1 MSIAAGLLV
10 FAGGALMKPAAEPVD
25 LAYILLIA
33 AAILII
39 LVALLYGSLH
49 SLRRQQRASAR
60 ESSDYLRTESGR
72 FLRRKNLIGSFRIDL
87 TEDTCHGG
95 SKPFS
100 GFPSSRY
107 DGPVDPLVERMCRLV
122 HPAMQE
128 AFLAQL
134 RRQGLLY
141 AFESDTTSVQG
152 DYLFRLEGK
161 GYVWLQLRVELVRD
175 PQSGHIQALGYALD
189 INRLKRLEEIGQK
202 LITDDFTRMGLLDAQ
217 SGHYLPFRT
226 GHEMAGVVP
235 EDAPFRSYE
244 NEMLPDIASLM
255 YPREYQDLAPRL
267 QLAYVRKMLETQSA
281 YDVTFRTAPREDR
294 PMRYLQIRYR
304 YLSDL
309 HESIVV
315 TSQDIS
321 ALVATQL
328 DPVTGIYNS
337 QGFYQRVEE
346 WRRDN
351 PGRAYRLLFL
361 DLDDFRYINAA
372 YGYQAGM
379 DILQDIGLYLHEHDT
394 PDCFSGHLSGDQ
406 FVRFAAAGSL
416 TAEQSY
422 ALFLKRYR
430 RYKLGYPLQIHIGVY
445 DLCEPDCDA
454 HAMTYKAQLAQLS
467 IRDDLSRHIAYY
479 RPDMAAANQQSHVLL
494 SEVRTAL
501 RDRQFRVWF
510 QPQFDYTDGTLI
522 GMEALARWQHPARG
536 MISPAEFIPLLER
549 SNLIS
554 RLDRI
559 MWEQACQW
567 LQRWHSMGYPVSVS
581 VNVSRQDLQLPD
593 LCTVFTDL
601 LKRYGITPGL
611 FHLEITESVCAEN
624 PELMALQA
632 ARLRDAGFVVEMD
645 DFGAGY
651 SSLNTLK
658 DIPADVL
665 KLDMKFLSDYR
676 DDERS
681 RTVLSATVWMA
692 HALKMK
698 VIAEGVETAQQADA
712 LRRIGCRRMQG
723 YYFAKPMPPE
733 ELEQLLKT
741 ARFPAGPDET

>member
-1 MSIAAGLLV
+1 MSMAAGLLT
-10 FAGGALMKPAAEPVD
+10 FAGGALTDPPVKPVE
-25 LAYILLIA
+25 LTYILLIA
-33 AAILII
+33 AAVLAV
-39 LVALLYGSLH
+39 LTLLLYGSL
-49 SLRRQQRASAR
+49 RRQRRSAAPL
-60 ESSDYLRTESGR
+60 SGDYLRTESGR
-72 FLRRKNLIGSFRIDL
+72 FLRRENLVGSFRIDL

-107 DGPVDPLVERMCRLV
+107 DGPVDPLVERMSRLV
-122 HPAMQE
+122 HPSMQE

-141 AFESDTTSVQG
+141 AFESDTSSVRG
-152 DYLFRLEGK
+152 DYLFRLEDR
-161 GYVWLQLRVELVRD
+161 GYVWLQLRVELMRD

-202 LITDDFTRMGLLDAQ
+202 LITDDFTRMGLLDAE

-226 GHEMAGVVP
+226 GHELAGVVP

-255 YPREYQDLAPRL
+255 YPREYQDLAPQLRL
-267 QLAYVRKMLETQSA
+267 SYVRQMLDERGA
-281 YDVTFRTAPREDR
+281 YDVTFRTVPQEDR
-294 PMRYLQIRYR
+294 PMRYLRIRYR
-304 YLSDL
+304 YLSEL

-337 QGFYQRVEE
+337 HGFYQRVAE
-346 WRRDN
+346 WLRDN
-351 PGRAYRLLFL
+351 PGRPYRLLFL
-361 DLDDFRYINAA
+361 DFDDFRYINAA
-372 YGYQAGM
+372 YGYQAGV
-379 DILQDIGLYLHEHDT
+379 DILQDMGLYLHEHDT
-394 PDCFSGHLSGDQ
+394 PDCFSGHLNADQ
-406 FVRFAAAGSL
+406 FVRFAAADSL

-430 RYKLGYPLQIHIGVY
+430 RYKLNYPLQMHIGVY

-467 IRDDLSRHIAYY
+467 IRGDLSRHIAYY
-479 RPDMAAANQQSHVLL
+479 RPDMAAENQQVHVLL
-494 SEVRTAL
+494 SDVRTAL
-501 RDRQFRVWF
+501 RDGQFHVWF
-510 QPQFDYTDGTLI
+510 QPQFDYAAGTLI
-522 GMEALARWQHPARG
+522 GMEALARWQHPTRG

-567 LQRWHSMGYPVSVS
+567 LKRWQDMGYPVSAS

-593 LCTVFTDL
+593 LCGVFTGL
-601 LKRYGITPGL
+601 LKRYGLKPQQ

-624 PELMALQA
+624 TELMAMQA
-632 ARLRDAGFVVEMD
+632 ARLREAGFVVEMD

-658 DIPADVL
+658 DIPTDVL
-665 KLDMKFLSDYR
+665 KLDMKFLSDYK
-676 DDERS
+676 DDDRS
-681 RTVLSATVWMA
+681 RTILSSMVWMA
-692 HALKMK
+692 HALQMK

-723 YYFAKPMPPE
+723 YFFAKPMPPE
-733 ELEQLLKT
+733 ELEKLLAT
-741 ARFPAGPDET
+741 AQFPFVHED